1 MVPEFASLVWNYKY
15 LIKDTHLVYQASY
28 LLFSVIHF
36 FLLFVSRTAVWI
48 KMAKVPTVKLQC
60 LADGIKESGS
70 LLLVDIGGEF
80 FGV

>member
-1 MVPEFASLVWNYKY
+1 
-15 LIKDTHLVYQASY
+15 
-28 LLFSVIHF
+28 
-36 FLLFVSRTAVWI
+36 
-48 KMAKVPTVKLQC
+48 MAKVSTVKLQC

>member
-1 MVPEFASLVWNYKY
+1 MVPEFASLVWTYKY
-15 LIKDTHLVYQASY
+15 LIKDTHLVYTKRPTFSFR
-28 LLFSVIHF
+28 LFIF

-48 KMAKVPTVKLQC
+48 KMAKVLQC